1 MNNILKSISY
11 IFLNYEFVFIFFFF
25 STVFFILTTYIKKQ
39 TFRIVL
45 LGAFSVFLSLAICE
59 YILSFKDSYS
69 TPWFFTIKHI
79 ENINAI
85 NITFD
90 KGINNRRFT
99 NNLEKEEDVV
109 YSQYD
114 NKLRYTKGKINSEN
128 TYVFLGCSFVFGTGL
143 NDENTVTYY
152 FSKLMNF
159 TANVI
164 NCGIPGH
171 SINTSKYILNN
182 DLVYD
187 LCPNKKINHFF
198 YFLIYD
204 HIPRN
209 FRILDPSD
217 NMLYENG
224 KYSRVKQPLGIFK
237 IIFAKSYI
245 FNKIFLPVIEQ
256 HNTLFYEEYMIE
268 SFESI
273 NKIIEDKY
281 SSKLTIIIWPE
292 FDQAFI
298 DKLNNKNFDVIVLP
312 EYFNSETS
320 GCKIPNDGHPTAK
333 ANKEIAQILYNHIN
347 KTNAAN

>member
-11 IFLNYEFVFIFFFF
+11 IFLNYEFILIYIFFCIIFF
-25 STVFFILTTYIKKQ
+25 LLGLYIKKHII
-39 TFRIVL
+39 RIFFLVF
-45 LGAFSVFLSLAICE
+45 FSVFLSLGICE

-90 KGINNRRFT
+90 KGIKNRRFA

-114 NKLRYTKGKINSEN
+114 NKLRYTKGKMNSEN
-128 TYVFLGCSFVFGTGL
+128 TYVFLGCSFVFGMGL

-171 SINTSKYILNN
+171 SINTSKNILNN

-198 YFLIYD
+198 YLLIYE
-204 HIPRN
+204 HYARN

-217 NMLYENG
+217 NMMYENG
-224 KYSRVKQPLGIFK
+224 EYNRVKQPLGLFK
-237 IIFAKSYI
+237 IIFARSYI
-245 FNKIFLPVIEQ
+245 FRKIFLPVIDKYNEK
-256 HNTLFYEEYMIE
+256 FYIDYEIQCLKEIE
-268 SFESI
+268 
-273 NKIIEDKY
+273 KIIQEKY
-281 SSKLTIIIWPE
+281 NSKLTIIVWPGI
-292 FDQAFI
+292 QSQI
-298 DKLNNKNFDVIVLP
+298 LDKLIKEKFDVIFLKAYFRLKRKEYQLP
-312 EYFNSETS
+312 
-320 GCKIPNDGHPTAK
+320 DGHPTAK

-347 KTNAAN
+347 KAHNKI